1 MVKARMLK
9 IIRYLEK
16 ARIAS
21 YKEIAEALDLKERS
35 VRYDVERI
43 NDELSLWNSPLVE
56 KKSKGMLFVPNE
68 LDFSIIVEDKEFVF
82 SAEERINIIR
92 MFILFHTEKL
102 NIRKLCDE
110 LQVSRK
116 SIQNDIDIIQIDMKS
131 YQMHLEYN
139 RGFFLRGES
148 ELSYRMRSQELKKY
162 IRILQKEKYNTYE
175 EYIIKLLKVCFAPI
189 QLDRILQWIRDIID
203 EMNWKFSDESYQW
216 YVANVLTFTWYIKNN
231 MRLYISSE
239 GEEGVLERGIDK
251 YEICIGRKL
260 TLEQRK
266 ILSGFIRYTSR
277 YDILDVNLDLISAE
291 MIMSKLITKMDELL
305 DMDFSSDRI
314 LRKGLLNH
322 IGPMIERI
330 RDNMQLNEDA
340 ESLIPAEYFDIYQ
353 QLKSV
358 IRMDQQLSI
367 LTENEIIY
375 LTMYFLGSI
384 RRTQKTPY
392 TNILLICGL
401 GYGTTALIKDTL
413 RSKFQ
418 VHIKE
423 SISAYQIMNYSDWDD
438 VDVVITTIRT
448 ELPVQ
453 KKMVLVNVIFTDE
466 DYMKLKQA
474 GIRQKNALTNFLGIE
489 KRLDFLNK
497 IDRKKV
503 IEIIREEFGYQEV
516 KVPGI
521 YNNISEMISLEA
533 IQFKNEISEWREAVA
548 FSTLPLEK
556 QGSITHDYY
565 NSIIDTMEC
574 QGFYAVTDNQFALLH
589 GSVNVGVIE
598 SCMSLLITK
607 TPVIFGDKKT
617 NIIFCLASRDKKEH
631 IPAVVRLMR
640 MVNMTDFIEKLKKST
655 TKKEAMKVIL
665 KSEQE
670 VEVAKKL

>member
-1 MVKARMLK
+1 MLK

-43 NDELSLWNSPLVE
+43 NDELSLWNSPLIE

-82 SAEERINIIR
+82 SAEERVNIIR

-375 LTMYFLGSI
+375 LAMYFLGSI